1 MVYDSVRPQQFSEDV
16 RMEVMLTLDRNEQ
29 NGLALLDH
37 VGNGTLKVGEE
48 ARPAESPLRQ
58 LRRRLAARSE
68 EELAAVAY
76 GDRWR
81 RPHTVLGEHWNGRK
95 AGRPPSRLLING
107 APVSR
112 VQPGTGVCAGR

>member
-1 MVYDSVRPQQFSEDV
+1 MVYDSVRPQQFSQDV

-37 VGNGTLKVGEE
+37 VGNGTLKVREE

-76 GDRWR
+76 GDRRR
-81 RPHTVLGEHWNGRK
+81 RPRNAPGEFWNGRK